1 MPSIQGRHDGR
12 AAYVEVAI
20 VDAARYQEHKQSQ
33 NPVLTGVRPFRAL
46 IDTGA
51 TSTMITRRVVRTL
64 GLQPATK
71 VLYRNKDGLLWTP
84 AYLFHVVF
92 HPPVPSA
99 NNTQPISR
107 TRVFKRVI
115 VGGEIEDQPS
125 FDVLLGMDVI
135 TSGKLTVSSDG
146 TFKFEF

>member
-1 MPSIQGRHDGR
+1 MPFIQGRHNGR

-33 NPVLTGVRPFRAL
+33 EPVLTGVRPFRAL

-51 TSTMITRRVVRTL
+51 TSTMITRSVVRTL

-71 VLYRNKDGLLWTP
+71 VLYRNKDGLIWTA
-84 AYLFHVVF
+84 AYLFHAVF
-92 HPPVPSA
+92 YPPLPSA
-99 NNTQPISR
+99 DNVRTVSR
-107 TRVFKRVI
+107 TFVFKRVI
-115 VGGEIEDQPS
+115 TGGEIEDQPS

-135 TSGKLTVSSDG
+135 TSGKLTISSDG
-146 TFKFEF
+146 TFRFEF